1 MFRTGPTFFFLVPV
15 ESRSEPK
22 SSSSSSFGLFF
33 RPRPTFPLL
42 SLSSSSFSTSC
53 LTNKLPSRRP
63 LASDAVERLEDE
75 SRLQINMF
83 FKIQITPSINTKTFL
98 FGTLQ
103 KLSSLDTSHW
113 IHLIRYKKIVLF
125 IKKKEFT
132 TSIRY
137 IISGLK
143 LQTWHLDTKR

>member
-1 MFRTGPTFFFLVPV
+1 MIDIEWGKEYLKNILILKNSRLYCLWQKLKIRTGPTFFFLVPV

-53 LTNKLPSRRP
+53 LTSKLPSRRP

-75 SRLQINMF
+75 SRLN
-83 FKIQITPSINTKTFL
+83 IQIFYNLNRLIIQLINQTII
-98 FGTLQ
+98 
-103 KLSSLDTSHW
+103 KLINQT
-113 IHLIRYKKIVLF
+113 INKLIN
-125 IKKKEFT
+125 
-132 TSIRY
+132 
-137 IISGLK
+137 
-143 LQTWHLDTKR
+143 QTINQ